1 MNDSATDGQKYDFA
15 AAEPR
20 WQAAWEAAACFA
32 VEDVPAGGREKYYVL
47 EMFPYPSG
55 KIHMGHV
62 RNYTLGDVVARYK
75 RSRGFDVMHPMGWD
89 AFGLPA
95 ENAARAR
102 KIDPAAWTFQNI
114 AAMRGELKRMGL
126 SLDWSRE
133 FATCEPAYYGQ
144 QQKLFLDFFA
154 AGLVERRMSAVN
166 WDPVDG
172 TVLAN
177 EQVIDGRGWLS
188 GALVE
193 KRNLA
198 QWFLKITDYAEE
210 LLEGLKT
217 LPRWPERVKLMQE
230 NWIGRSEGAEVTF
243 RLTTKLPGAL
253 SEPDEEAAAR
263 REEVRR
269 LFDGLKNDLD
279 GTLEERR
286 QKFDEAMTRISEIEA
301 RAIQA
306 LATQS
311 PGGVRGLFTH
321 HRSKEVLEE
330 VQKRRNETPDQRL
343 ERTANRPPV
352 VPMNQDEFAQ
362 KLEESRSRIEQ
373 WKEKRAQV
381 VRENI
386 ARIERVLA
394 GGELTN
400 SSLNKITVYTTRP
413 DTLFGMSFLAIAP
426 EHPVA
431 KAVAARNEAAA
442 AFIAECNSQG
452 TSEAAIEAGEKKGF
466 DTGLRVASPFEPE
479 KTFPVWIANFV
490 LMEYGTGAIFG
501 CPCGDQ
507 RDLDFARKYGLAV
520 PVVVSHDKGV
530 TPEIGN
536 KALDGEGFIVNSGFL
551 DGLTTK
557 AAKAA
562 AIAKL
567 EEIGAGKSVV
577 NWRLRDWG
585 ISRQRYWGC
594 PIPVIHCTDC
604 GAVGV
609 PEQDL
614 PVVLP
619 ADVTFEKAGNPLDYH
634 PTWKHV
640 ACPQCG
646 KDSLRETDTFDT
658 FIDSSWYFARFTAP
672 HAKTPTD
679 LTAQK
684 HWLPV
689 DQYVGGIEHAIL
701 HLLYARFFTRAMKKT
716 GHVSVEE
723 PFAGLF
729 TQGMVT
735 HESYKDAD
743 GNWLYPDE
751 VIKRPD
757 GTAVTADGRPVTVGR
772 IEKMSKSKRNTVDPG
787 VIIDR
792 FGADAARWFVLSD
805 NPPERDVEWTE
816 TGAQGAFRFVQRF
829 FRIAEVIAAEPK
841 VAKPALFEGD
851 AKKLRQLTHRTI
863 ASVTEALET
872 FAFNLAVARAYEL
885 LGALVGDFAPEPAMI
900 WARREA
906 MTVLCGLVA
915 PMIPHVAEEVNAK
928 LDSSAPLVALQG
940 WPEADEALLAR
951 DEVTI
956 GVQVNGKL
964 RGTITVPAGAAA
976 DLALPVAR
984 DAVQAALAGLT
995 VVKEIFVPDRIV
1007 NFVAKA

>member
-1 MNDSATDGQKYDFA
+1 MSETETKKYDFA
-15 AAEPR
+15 VAEPK
-20 WQAAWEAAACFA
+20 WQAAWEAARVFRA
-32 VEDVPAGGREKYYVL
+32 EDVPSGERPKYYVL

-75 RSRGFDVMHPMGWD
+75 RARGFDVMHPMGWD

-102 KIDPAAWTFQNI
+102 KIDPATWTFQNI

-133 FATCEPAYYGQ
+133 FATCEPEYYGRQ
-144 QQKLFLDFFA
+144 QALFLDFYA

-193 KRNLA
+193 KKNLF
-198 QWFLKITDYAEE
+198 QWFLKITDFAEE
-210 LLEGLKT
+210 LLEGLKS

-243 RLTTKLPGAL
+243 
-253 SEPDEEAAAR
+253 
-263 REEVRR
+263 
-269 LFDGLKNDLD
+269 
-279 GTLEERR
+279 
-286 QKFDEAMTRISEIEA
+286 
-301 RAIQA
+301 A
-306 LATQS
+306 LA
-311 PGGVRGLFTH
+311 G
-321 HRSKEVLEE
+321 
-330 VQKRRNETPDQRL
+330 
-343 ERTANRPPV
+343 
-352 VPMNQDEFAQ
+352 
-362 KLEESRSRIEQ
+362 
-373 WKEKRAQV
+373 
-381 VRENI
+381 
-386 ARIERVLA
+386 A
-394 GGELTN
+394 GEG
-400 SSLNKITVYTTRP
+400 ITVYTTRP

-431 KAVAARNEAAA
+431 KALAATNAAAA

-452 TSEAAIEAGEKKGF
+452 TSEAAIETAEKKGF
-466 DTGLRVASPFEPE
+466 DTGLRVAHPFQPE

-507 RDLDFARKYGLAV
+507 RDLDFARKYGLDV
-520 PVVVSHDKGV
+520 PVVVAAERGSV
-530 TPEIGN
+530 PEIGN
-536 KALDGEGFIVNSGFL
+536 KALDGDGFIVNSGFL

-557 AAKAA
+557 EAKAV

-567 EEIGAGKSVV
+567 EEIGAGRSVV

-594 PIPVIHCTDC
+594 PIPIIHCGSC
-604 GAVGV
+604 GAVPV
-609 PEQDL
+609 PAADL

-619 ADVTFEKAGNPLDYH
+619 ADVTFEKPGNPLDYH

-640 ACPQCG
+640 KCPNCG
-646 KDSLRETDTFDT
+646 GEATRETDTFDT

-672 HAKTPTD
+672 HAAAPTNVE
-679 LTAQK
+679 AAK

-701 HLLYARFFTRAMKKT
+701 HLLYARFFTRAMEKT
-716 GHVSVEE
+716 GHVTVKE

-735 HESYKDAD
+735 HESYKDED
-743 GNWLYPDE
+743 GNWLYPEE
-751 VIKRPD
+751 VIKRAD
-757 GTAVTADGRPVTVGR
+757 GSAVTADGRAVTVGR

-829 FRIAEVIAAEPK
+829 YRVAETVAGERV
-841 VAKPALFEGD
+841 VAKPDGFEGE
-851 AKKLRQLTHRTI
+851 AKKLRQLTHRCI
-863 ASVTEALET
+863 AAVTEAMET
-872 FAFNLAVARAYEL
+872 FAFNLGVARAYEL
-885 LGALVGDFAPEPAMI
+885 LGARGGEHDGSDGMV

-906 MTVLCGLVA
+906 VGVLTRLVA
-915 PMIPHVAEEVNAK
+915 PMIPHVAEAAN
-928 LDSSAPLVALQG
+928 
-940 WPEADEALLAR
+940 ALLAPESALVAMQEWPQAEAALLVK

-956 GVQVNGKL
+956 AVQVNGKL
-964 RGTITVPAGAAA
+964 RGTFVAPVGNPKSANVAIATNTVSAI
-976 DLALPVAR
+976 LS
-984 DAVQAALAGLT
+984 GLT
-995 VVKEIFVPDRIV
+995 VVKEIYVPDRIV
-1007 NFVAKA
+1007 NFVAKG